1 MRSFPLPRMFASLLP
16 GILLC
21 IGVAACTKKADTT
34 PVRPAAVPVTTTTI
48 TRQSIPIQTTYPGIV
63 YSPRNIQ
70 LNARVEGFLLP
81 QVVADG
87 SAVKL
92 NDVIYRID
100 PRQYEAAV
108 LAAQGKLAQAVAERD
123 YAAIDQKRNEP
134 LVAVNAISQLSY
146 DQIVAKL
153 AAAEG
158 MVLTARADLAQAELN
173 LSFCTISAPFAGL
186 IGASEQFE
194 GDVVGETSTQ
204 RLNSLVQIDPL
215 WVQFSPSSTEWPK
228 YRELMQQGPVS
239 VDITYDGVDSLTTT
253 GTIIMADNQVV
264 TSTSTLM
271 LRAQFVNKDLL
282 FRPGTYAQ
290 VSVVLGTLENS
301 LVVPDRAVF
310 ARETDIY
317 LWRVKSDSTVESVR
331 IELQRGF
338 HGMLAITGSIAEG
351 DRIVLDGIQR
361 MKPGVLIRD
370 TGATPAAAPSAEASA
385 SPRP

>member
-1 MRSFPLPRMFASLLP
+1 MRMSQLPRSFVSLLP
-16 GILLC
+16 AILLC
-21 IGVAACTKKADTT
+21 VGVAACTKKADTT
-34 PVRPAAVPVTTTTI
+34 PARPAAVPVTTTTI
-48 TRQSIPIQTTYPGIV
+48 TRQTIPIRTTYPGIV

-158 MVLTARADLAQAELN
+158 EVLTARADLAQAELS

-194 GDVVGETSTQ
+194 GDVVGEAAST

-228 YRELMQQGPVS
+228 YRELMQKGPVT
-239 VDITYDGVDSLTTT
+239 VDITYDGVDSLQTT

-271 LRAQFVNKDLL
+271 LRAQFANKDML

-290 VSVVLGTLENS
+290 VTVVLGTLDNA
-301 LVVPDRAVF
+301 LVVPERALF
-310 ARETDIY
+310 ARESDIY

-331 IELQRGF
+331 VELQRGF
-338 HGMLAITGSIAEG
+338 QGMLAITGSVAEG

-361 MKPGVLIRD
+361 MKPGLLIRD
-370 TGATPAAAPSAEASA
+370 TGETPATAPASE
-385 SPRP
+385 SPSSSKP

>member
-1 MRSFPLPRMFASLLP
+1 
-16 GILLC
+16 
-21 IGVAACTKKADTT
+21 
-34 PVRPAAVPVTTTTI
+34 VTTTTI
-48 TRQSIPIQTTYPGIV
+48 TRQSVPIQTTYPGIV

-158 MVLTARADLAQAELN
+158 MVLTAKADLAQAELN

-239 VDITYDGVDSLTTT
+239 VDITFDGVDSLTTT

-331 IELQRGF
+331 IELQRGLR
-338 HGMLAITGSIAEG
+338 GMLAITGSIAEG

-385 SPRP
+385 SPRT

>member
-1 MRSFPLPRMFASLLP
+1 MRSFPLPRLFASLLP
-16 GILLC
+16 GILLF
-21 IGVAACTKKADTT
+21 IGVAACTKKADTA

-158 MVLTARADLAQAELN
+158 MVLTAKADLAQAELN

-239 VDITYDGVDSLTTT
+239 VDITFDGVDSLTTT

-331 IELQRGF
+331 IELQRGLR
-338 HGMLAITGSIAEG
+338 GMLAITGSIAEG

-385 SPRP
+385 SPRT